1 MAAGIDLR
9 SIPSPEI
16 SAEALAP
23 GAGQTQNRGT
33 SAAESGKLEQAAQEF
48 EALLLAQVLKAAR
61 QPGEGGWLTS
71 ESDQGSNTALELAES
86 QLARV
91 LASRGIL
98 GIDKLMAGNLER
110 GRATEAATGSPSA
123 GGLDAAGTPAHKPVR

>member
-1 MAAGIDLR
+1 MVTGTDLHGI
-9 SIPSPEI
+9 SPGELSEV
-16 SAEALAP
+16 SAS
-23 GAGQTQNRGT
+23 GAGLKQGPG
-33 SAAESGKLEQAAQEF
+33 ESGKLKEAAREF

-71 ESDQGSNTALELAES
+71 GSDQSSNTALELAES

-98 GIDKLMAGNLER
+98 GIDKLMASSQKKEGTANGAADEAE
-110 GRATEAATGSPSA
+110 GAPSAEVDAPKPVAPEAA
-123 GGLDAAGTPAHKPVR
+123 R

>member
-1 MAAGIDLR
+1 MITGIDLHGITPGELR
-9 SIPSPEI
+9 GEV
-16 SAEALAP
+16 SASGASLKQGP
-23 GAGQTQNRGT
+23 G
-33 SAAESGKLEQAAQEF
+33 ESGKLKEAAQEF

-71 ESDQGSNTALELAES
+71 GSDQSSNTALEMAES

-98 GIDKLMAGNLER
+98 GLDKLMASSQKKEGTAN
-110 GRATEAATGSPSA
+110 G
-123 GGLDAAGTPAHKPVR
+123 AGTPSADVDAPKPMAAEPAR

>member
-1 MAAGIDLR
+1 MVTGIDLHGITPGEL
-9 SIPSPEI
+9 SGEV
-16 SAEALAP
+16 SASGSSLKQGP
-23 GAGQTQNRGT
+23 G
-33 SAAESGKLEQAAQEF
+33 ESGKLKEAAQEF

-71 ESDQGSNTALELAES
+71 GSDQSSNTALEMAES

-98 GIDKLMAGNLER
+98 GIDKLMASTQKKEGTANS
-110 GRATEAATGSPSA
+110 AAAEAEGTPSA
-123 GGLDAAGTPAHKPVR
+123 EVDAPKPMASGPAR

>member
-1 MAAGIDLR
+1 MVTRNDLG
-9 SIPSPEI
+9 SISLREMTGEI
-16 SAEALAP
+16 SPP
-23 GAGQTQNRGT
+23 GAGPAQGRG
-33 SAAESGKLEQAAQEF
+33 ESGKLEQAAQEF

-71 ESDQGSNTALELAES
+71 GSDQASNTALELAES

-98 GIDKLMAGNLER
+98 GIDKLMAANLER
-110 GRATEAATGSPSA
+110 GREHGAKAAESGASA
-123 GGLDAAGTPAHKPVR
+123 GLDPAGEALL

>member
-1 MAAGIDLR
+1 VGPTQ
-9 SIPSPEI
+9 SH
-16 SAEALAP
+16 
-23 GAGQTQNRGT
+23 GASR
-33 SAAESGKLEQAAQEF
+33 AESGKLEQAAQEF

-71 ESDQGSNTALELAES
+71 GSDQASNTALELAES

-110 GRATEAATGSPSA
+110 GREHRGKAAESSSSA
-123 GGLDAAGTPAHKPVR
+123 GLDLAETPSHEPVR